1 MSANEGVA
9 SRVADVPTA
18 MAAAAQVGGTF
29 GDPAVLAEVV
39 AKGQELFGPDSTPE
53 SILAWGAQV
62 IGVDR
67 LAIASSFADSV
78 LAHLAARAVPGVDVL
93 FVDTGYHF
101 AQTIGL
107 RDAVEAV
114 YDVNVRTLLPILS
127 VDGQGERYGA
137 DLFARDPDTCCAL
150 RKVAPFSA
158 ALRDYDGWASGLRRD
173 DHNTR
178 GDVQPVMAD
187 PRRNMLKLNPLAFW
201 TQDRVDDYVQ
211 EHSLLENP
219 LRQIGYVS
227 IGCAPCT
234 RPVAEGEDPRSGRWA
249 GSAKVE
255 CGMHA

>member
-1 MSANEGVA
+1 MSGIGDEQTRG
-9 SRVADVPTA
+9 ADGTELLDLPTA
-18 MAAAAQVGGTF
+18 RLFDEPEALTE
-29 GDPAVLAEVV
+29 LV
-39 AKGQELFGPDSTPE
+39 ARGHELFGPDSTPE
-53 SILAWGAQV
+53 SILAWGAEAV
-62 IGVDR
+62 GATR

-101 AQTIGL
+101 AETIGL

-127 VDGQGERYGA
+127 IEGQAERHGA
-137 DLFARDPDTCCAL
+137 DLYARDPDSCCAL

-158 ALRDYDGWASGLRRD
+158 ALREYDGWASGLRRD

-178 GDVQPVMAD
+178 GDVRPVMAD
-187 PRRNMLKLNPLAFW
+187 PRRQMLKLNPLAFW
-201 TQDRVDDYVQ
+201 TQDRVDRYVLQ
-211 EHSLLENP
+211 HSLLENP
-219 LRQIGYVS
+219 LRQVGYVS

-249 GSAKVE
+249 GLAKVE

>member
-1 MSANEGVA
+1 MSESHGTQTRGAVA
-9 SRVADVPTA
+9 SELTDNPVPRK
-18 MAAAAQVGGTF
+18 F
-29 GDPAVLAEVV
+29 DDPQVLADLV
-39 AKGQELFGPDSTPE
+39 AEGQERFGHDSTPE
-53 SILAWGAQV
+53 AILAWGAAAV
-62 IGVDR
+62 GLGR

-101 AQTIGL
+101 AETIGL
-107 RDAVEAV
+107 RDAVEEV

-127 VDGQGERYGA
+127 VDGQAERYGA
-137 DLFARDPDTCCAL
+137 DLNSRDPDACCAM

-158 ALRDYDGWASGLRRD
+158 ALGEYDGWASGLRRD
-173 DHNTR
+173 DHNSR

-187 PRRNMLKLNPLAFW
+187 PRRQMLKINPLAYW
-201 TQDRVDDYVQ
+201 TQDRVDEYVQ
-211 EHSLLENP
+211 QHSLLENP

-234 RPVAEGEDPRSGRWA
+234 RPVADGEDPRSGRWA
-249 GSAKVE
+249 GQAKVE